1 LRESGVF
8 RILRNLPA
16 EGHPNTQ
23 WIGLASL
30 SASSGLQAFALM
42 TRGD

>member
-1 LRESGVF
+1 VF

-30 SASSGLQAFALM
+30 SGIQAFALM
-42 TRGD
+42 TRAIEFSQPAVV